1 LEHSS
6 NAKQR
11 VRRARKDKM
20 EVRAD
25 KVNEGHR
32 QIKEK
37 FVEQRKI
44 KPLEAKN
51 DRQRQALRSFTSK
64 QLVVLTGSAGVGKT
78 ELATWWACKLWLEGR
93 VDNIII
99 TRPYQ
104 HLGNDFGATKGNDA
118 EKLLPF
124 CMSILM
130 KIKKYLGVGILKN
143 NFKLDGFEAFF
154 AEASGIQIVAAEKIQ
169 GLSFDNRTIIIA
181 DECQN
186 LTVPQVKALTT
197 RAEEGCQIIMCGD
210 PMQTALSAKNGL
222 VFFQE
227 VIEQF
232 PTDMVE
238 IVHFLK
244 EDVVRGGL
252 TGHLVKAYE
261 SIGTKW

>member
-1 LEHSS
+1 MEHGS
-6 NAKQR
+6 NTKQR
-11 VRRARKDKM
+11 VRRAKSKM
-20 EVRAD
+20 EVRED
-25 KVNEGHR
+25 KVNEGGR
-32 QIKEK
+32 LIKEK
-37 FVEQRKI
+37 FAEQRKI

-51 DRQRQALRSFTSK
+51 DRQRQALKAFTTK
-64 QLVVLTGSAGVGKT
+64 QCVVLSGSGGVGKT
-78 ELATWWACKLWLEGR
+78 ELATWWACKLWLEGKI
-93 VDNIII
+93 DNIII

-143 NFKLDGFEAFF
+143 NFKMDGFDSFF
-154 AEASGIQIVAAEKIQ
+154 AEVSGIQIYALEKIQ

-181 DECQN
+181 DELQN
-186 LTVPQVKALTT
+186 ATIPQVKSLTT
-197 RAEEGCQIIMCGD
+197 RAEDGCQILMCGD

-238 IVHFLK
+238 IVQFQK

-261 SIGTKW
+261 AIGTKW

>member
-1 LEHSS
+1 MDHGS
-6 NAKQR
+6 NVKQR
-11 VRRARKDKM
+11 VRRTKTKM
-20 EVRAD
+20 DVRED
-25 KVNEGHR
+25 KVNEGTR

-51 DRQRQALRSFTSK
+51 DRQRQALKAFTTK
-64 QLVVLTGSAGVGKT
+64 QIIALTGSSGVGKT
-78 ELATWWACKLWLEGR
+78 ELATWWACKLWLEGK

-104 HLGNDFGATKGNDA
+104 HLGNDYGATKGNDA

-143 NFKLDGFEAFF
+143 NFKMDGFESFF
-154 AEASGIQIVAAEKIQ
+154 TEASGIQIFAIEKIQ

-181 DECQN
+181 DELQN
-186 LTVPQVKALTT
+186 ATIPQVKALTT
-197 RAEEGCQIIMCGD
+197 RAEEGCQILMCGD

-238 IVHFLK
+238 IVHFQK

-261 SIGTKW
+261 AIGTKW

>member
-1 LEHSS
+1 MEHGVR
-6 NAKQR
+6 K
-11 VRRARKDKM
+11 VRRNRQK
-20 EVRAD
+20 VRED
-25 KVNEGHR
+25 KVNEGTR

-44 KPLEAKN
+44 TPLQAKN
-51 DRQRQALRSFTSK
+51 ERQKTALSAFVTK
-64 QLVVLTGSAGVGKT
+64 QCVALSGSSGVGKT
-78 ELATWWACKLWLEGR
+78 ELATWWACKQWLEGSI
-93 VDNIII
+93 DNIVI

-104 HLGNDFGATKGNDA
+104 HLGNDYGATKGNDA

-130 KIKKYLGVGILKN
+130 KMKRYLGTGILKN
-143 NFKLDGFEAFF
+143 NFKLDGFESFF
-154 AEASGIQIVAAEKIQ
+154 TEASGIQIVAVEKIQ

-186 LTVPQVKALTT
+186 MTVPQMKALTT

-210 PMQTALSAKNGL
+210 PMQTALSGKNGL
-222 VFFQE
+222 VFFEE

-232 PTDMVE
+232 PTDLVE
-238 IVHFLK
+238 VIHFQK

-261 SIGTKW
+261 AIGTKW

>member
-1 LEHSS
+1 MEHHST
-6 NAKQR
+6 AKGR
-11 VRRARKDKM
+11 VRRARNKS
-20 EVRAD
+20 EVRED
-25 KVNEGHR
+25 KVNEGQR

-37 FVEQRKI
+37 FQEQRQI
-44 KPLEAKN
+44 KPLQAMN
-51 DRQRQALRSFTSK
+51 DRQRQALKAFTSK
-64 QLVVLTGSAGVGKT
+64 QLVCLTNSAGVGKT
-78 ELATWWACKLWLEGR
+78 ELATWWACKQWLEGHI
-93 VDNIII
+93 DNIVI

-130 KIKKYLGVGILKN
+130 KMKKYLGVGILKN
-143 NFKLDGFEAFF
+143 NFKLDGFESFF
-154 AEASGIQIVAAEKIQ
+154 TEARGIQICAVEKIQ
-169 GLSFDNRTIIIA
+169 GLSFDSRTIIIA

-186 LTVPQVKALTT
+186 MTIPQVKALTT

-210 PMQTALSAKNGL
+210 PMQSALNGQNGL

-227 VIEQF
+227 IIEKY

-238 IVHFLK
+238 IVRFLQ

-252 TGHLVKAYE
+252 AGHLVKAYE
-261 SIGTKW
+261 AIGNKW